1 MNDEQKN
8 EIGEIKSK
16 DNGLK
21 SFIERVDRLEEEKY
35 NILVNIKEVYSETKS
50 SGHEPKILRK
60 IFAIQKIVT
69 HEILEQEALS
79 DTYENGL
86 GIF

>member
-35 NILVNIKEVYSETKS
+35 NILVDIKEVYSETKS
-50 SGHEPKILRK
+50 SGHEPKIMRK
-60 IFAIQKIVT
+60 IFVIQKIVT

-79 DTYENGL
+79 DTYKNGL